1 MPVMPAA
8 AGFSVTMPFAPDKAQ
23 EEVLSTRSPVLFAGK
38 ITALMIV
45 IAYAFH

>member
-1 MPVMPAA
+1 MPAMPAA
-8 AGFSVTMPFAPDKAQ
+8 AGFSVTMPFAPDKAPAA
-23 EEVLSTRSPVLFAGK
+23 VLSARSPVLFVGK